1 MVVKASEMTGSACLG
16 SKFLQTMLVKLVQ
29 HPGCLLL
36 AIGLLTGCS
45 GCNKSSSA
53 TKARSNAPLTQLPI
67 DPIRGHLL
75 HAQPKLPTVK
85 VWLGTEELI
94 TEIAREPV
102 QIATGMM
109 YRTNMLENTAMLFVF
124 SAPGP
129 KNFYMRNC
137 VVPLSAAY
145 IEPDGTI
152 AEIVDLRPGDEVGV
166 QSRSSNLQY
175 VLEVPQGWFTRHN
188 VSTGAVVRTE
198 RGSLQETFSRKR

>member
-1 MVVKASEMTGSACLG
+1 MVVKASEMTGSTRFRAEFLRAMLA
-16 SKFLQTMLVKLVQ
+16 KFVQ
-29 HPGCLLL
+29 HLGCLLP
-36 AIGLLTGCS
+36 AVGLLTGCS

-53 TKARSNAPLTQLPI
+53 TNAGSNAPLTQLPI

-94 TEIAREPV
+94 TEIACEPV

-109 YRTNMLENTAMLFVF
+109 YRTNMPENTAMLFVF